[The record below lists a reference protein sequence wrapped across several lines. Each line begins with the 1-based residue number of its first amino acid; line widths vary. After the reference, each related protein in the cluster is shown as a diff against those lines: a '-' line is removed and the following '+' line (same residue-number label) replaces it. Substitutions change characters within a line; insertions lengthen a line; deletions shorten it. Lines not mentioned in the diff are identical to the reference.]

1 MGRPTIDLT
10 GRRFGRLV
18 VLREAPERHRTA
30 GGTPIRQWVCQ
41 CDCGRTVTLLQ
52 PNLTKPKPAQS
63 CGCAWGAGPR
73 TKPKDR
79 VSTEAAQAE
88 IAENAADKKPG
99 WKLVGPGG
107 EIAYTENLSQFCRD
121 RGFRKPLQA
130 AQRLSSSWIY
140 FNGGDTGRARNV
152 TVEGWRVVGRN
163 PLPKKARKPSDYTGI
178 NWHKGR
184 RKWQLT
190 YRGKYVGLYDTQP
203 EAALALYKLKSDE
216 KP

>member
-52 PNLTKPKPAQS
+52 PNLTKPK
-63 CGCAWGAGPR
+63 
-73 TKPKDR
+73 DR
-79 VSTEAAQAE
+79 VTLEAAQAE
-88 IAENAADKKPG
+88 IVENAADKTPG

-121 RGFRKPLQA
+121 MGVRKPLQA

-140 FNGGDTGRARNV
+140 LNGGDTGRAHNV

-190 YRGKYVGLYDTQP
+190 YQGKYVGLYDTQA
-203 EAALALYKLKSDE
+203 EAALALYKLKSAE